1 MPQPV
6 HLSDPCCKCR
16 RFLIEYFSENTDDEC
31 WLIVGLICLG
41 ENLAISCQVDVA
53 VAFLFSYFYHC

>member
-16 RFLIEYFSENTDDEC
+16 RFLSEYFSENTC
-31 WLIVGLICLG
+31 WLIVGLVCLG
-41 ENLAISCQVDVA
+41 ENLAISCQVDLA
-53 VAFLFSYFYHC
+53 VAFLLFLSLLEMPL